1 MWEVSLVRAMI
12 ELLLI
17 LGILLF
23 SVMIHEC
30 AHGAVALFFG
40 DDTAKREG
48 RLSLNIMRHIDV
60 VGTVILPLVLL
71 FLYLM
76 TRSGIIF
83 GWAKP
88 VPVRAGNLRNP
99 ARDYT
104 LVSLAGPISNIVM
117 AVAFASLVPLSMMV
131 FNEHGIPLSLG
142 KLVFFGVKINIILGM
157 FNLLPIPPL
166 DGSHVLAYLLP
177 SPLSI
182 RYRQMARYGI
192 LIILVLILTDTL
204 KYPFLFADALSNR
217 ILAWMYNAGR
227 LLG

>member
-1 MWEVSLVRAMI
+1 MI

-17 LGILLF
+17 LAILLF

-48 RLSLNIMRHIDV
+48 RLSLNIMRHIDA

-76 TRSGIIF
+76 TGSGIIF

-88 VPVRAGNLRNP
+88 VPVRASKLRNP

-117 AVAFASLVPLSMMV
+117 AFAFASLLPLSMMI

-142 KLVFFGVKINIILGM
+142 KFVFFGVKINIILGM
-157 FNLLPIPPL
+157 FNLFPIPPL

-177 SPLSI
+177 SPLSV

>member
-1 MWEVSLVRAMI
+1 MI

-17 LGILLF
+17 LAILLF

-48 RLSLNIMRHIDV
+48 RLSLNIMRHIDA

-76 TRSGIIF
+76 TGSGIIF

-88 VPVRAGNLRNP
+88 VPVMARKLRNP

-177 SPLSI
+177 SSLSV